1 MKYTPA
7 VALTLIAALVA
18 AIGGALQGATGPGT
32 QPGVTLTHFAAGMG
46 VLALFA
52 AVIAGLA
59 RDDETA
65 PAAHVYVTATDGE
78 AIIPVVGPYA
88 SEVAAYAD
96 LPDIRAQFDPH
107 GRYEWMVQTADT
119 DTAVT
124 GVANDHFKLV

>member
-7 VALTLIAALVA
+7 VALALIAAMVA
-18 AIGGALQGATGPGT
+18 AIGGALQGAAGPGT
-32 QPGVTLTHFAAGMG
+32 QPGVTLTHLAAGVG
-46 VLALFA
+46 VFALLA
-52 AVIAGLA
+52 AVVAWFA

-65 PAAHVYVTATDGE
+65 LVAHAYVTATDGQ
-78 AIIPVVGPYA
+78 AVIPVVGPYA
-88 SEVAAYAD
+88 SEDAAYAD

-107 GRYEWMVQTADT
+107 GHYEWTVQTADT